1 LFVDTIT
8 LEMFEISS
16 RIFLW
21 EQVTA
26 KSVGQARKWLHSD
39 ALRRAG
45 TDLSSMTLW
54 FFLFFSS
61 KLRISK
67 RDQVGLAHLARIFGI
82 SGVATVVAGVCAA
95 ILVLLSQ
102 YTYMYKDNA
111 LVIVV
116 IHNYTYSK
124 LAV

>member
-1 LFVDTIT
+1 
-8 LEMFEISS
+8 MFEISS

-82 SGVATVVAGVCAA
+82 SGVATVVAYALPFWCFYRNTRTCTKTT
-95 ILVLLSQ
+95 LSLL
-102 YTYMYKDNA
+102 
-111 LVIVV
+111 
-116 IHNYTYSK
+116 
-124 LAV
+124 